1 MAKLF
6 DVPFLEMLLMQTV
19 FVFAFAFVMLSK
31 TVYDFTE
38 QNVGGLLGVRLW
50 NTEDGR
56 PTDAGLAVHAGVYV
70 VLVFV
75 MSTLLK
81 MKN

>member
-31 TVYDFTE
+31 TVYDFTDS
-38 QNVGGLLGVRLW
+38 NLGPFLNASLW
-50 NTEDGR
+50 EGER
-56 PTDAGLAVHAGVYV
+56 PSDAGLAVHAGVYV
-70 VLVFV
+70 LLVFL